1 MLTFIDKYQSIILS
15 VILVFYIGNSIYIGS
30 SNLSFILFL
39 LVILMQVIR
48 LRKHIQK
55 LSFLQFAAIFATM
68 VAFLAGLVSIFIG
81 LNYLISNGIMSFP
94 DWMIMVIQIAFIIVF
109 MLSLTTIVRSMYER
123 FTHSKA

>member
-30 SNLSFILFL
+30 SNLSFVLFL

-48 LRKHIQK
+48 LRKHIKK

-68 VAFLAGLVSIFIG
+68 IAFLAGLVSIFIG

-94 DWMIMVIQIAFIIVF
+94 DWMIMVIQITFIIVF
-109 MLSLTTIVRSMYER
+109 MLSLTTIVLSLI
-123 FTHSKA
+123 HI

>member
-39 LVILMQVIR
+39 LVILLQVIR
-48 LRKHIQK
+48 LRKHIKK

-94 DWMIMVIQIAFIIVF
+94 DWMIMVIQITFIIVF

>member
-30 SNLSFILFL
+30 SNLSFVLFL

-48 LRKHIQK
+48 LRKHIKK

-68 VAFLAGLVSIFIG
+68 IAFLAGLVSIFIG

-94 DWMIMVIQIAFIIVF
+94 DWMIMVIQITFIIVF
-109 MLSLTTIVRSMYER
+109 MLSLTTIVRNMYER

>member
-48 LRKHIQK
+48 LRKHIKK

>member
-30 SNLSFILFL
+30 SNLSLILFL
-39 LVILMQVIR
+39 LVILLQVIR
-48 LRKHIQK
+48 LRKHIKK

-94 DWMIMVIQIAFIIVF
+94 DWMIMVIQITFIIVF
-109 MLSLTTIVRSMYER
+109 MLSLTTIVRNMYER

>member
-48 LRKHIQK
+48 LRKHIKK

-68 VAFLAGLVSIFIG
+68 IAFLAGLVSIFIG

>member
-48 LRKHIQK
+48 LRKHIKK

-81 LNYLISNGIMSFP
+81 LNYLISNGIVSFP

-109 MLSLTTIVRSMYER
+109 MLSLTSIVRSMYER

>member
-48 LRKHIQK
+48 LRKHIKK

-123 FTHSKA
+123 FTHSKS

>member
-30 SNLSFILFL
+30 SNLSFILFV

-48 LRKHIQK
+48 LRKHIKQ
-55 LSFLQFAAIFATM
+55 LSFLQVAAIIATM
-68 VAFLAGLVSIFIG
+68 IAFLAALVSIFVG
-81 LNYLISNGIMSFP
+81 LNYLINSGVLSFP
-94 DWMIMVIQIAFIIVF
+94 DWMIMVIQITLIIVF
-109 MLSLTTIVRSMYER
+109 IMSLTTIVRSLYER

>member
-48 LRKHIQK
+48 LRKHIKK

-81 LNYLISNGIMSFP
+81 LNYLISNGIVSFP
-94 DWMIMVIQIAFIIVF
+94 NWMIMVIQIAFIIVF